1 MIVEMIVAAEKLM
14 NERQLRIFYEVAT
27 KLSMTESANALFVT
41 QPAISQ
47 TIKELEKEYCV
58 KFFDRIGK
66 KLYLT
71 SDGETFLQYVRR
83 ILNLYDEC
91 NKTIKNSKDLK
102 SGQLK
107 IGASTT
113 IGIYIL
119 TDIIGKY
126 TKLHKGID
134 VSIIIENTQNISN
147 LILENKIDFAFV
159 EGPVHSDE
167 IVVKEFCDDE
177 LVIITSPEHHW
188 ASLKEI
194 DIKEIEQEKIIM
206 REQGSGTREIFEKLL
221 ISQNINLKSSL
232 ELGNTE
238 AIKKAV
244 EAGLGISCI
253 SKRAVQRENEYGKL
267 AIVDL
272 NGIKITRKLNLIFHK
287 DKNISNLFSSFIEYC
302 KQEV

>member
-1 MIVEMIVAAEKLM
+1 M

-27 KLSMTESANALFVT
+27 KLSMTEAANKLFMT

-47 TIKELEKEYCV
+47 TIKELENEYEI

-71 SDGETFLQYVRR
+71 NDGETFLKYIRR

-91 NKTIKNSKDLK
+91 EKEIKKSKDLK

-126 TKLHKGID
+126 TKLNKGVD
-134 VSIIIENTQNISN
+134 VSIIIENTKNISN
-147 LILENKIDFAFV
+147 LILENKIDFAFI

-167 IVVKEFCDDE
+167 IIVKDFCDDE
-177 LVIITSPEHHW
+177 LVIITSPEHPW
-188 ASLKEI
+188 TDKKEI
-194 DIKEIEQEKIIM
+194 CVKEIEKEKIIM
-206 REQGSGTREIFEKLL
+206 RELGSGTREVFEKIL
-221 ISQNINLKSSL
+221 ISNNIIPTFSL

-253 SKRAVQRENEYGKL
+253 SKRAIQREVEYKKL
-267 AIVDL
+267 AIINIKD
-272 NGIKITRKLNLIFHK
+272 IKITRKLNLIYHK
-287 DKNISNLFSSFIEYC
+287 DKNFSNLYDSFIAYC
-302 KQEV
+302 EQ

>member
-1 MIVEMIVAAEKLM
+1 M
-14 NERQLRIFYEVAT
+14 NERQLKIFYEAAT
-27 KLSMTESANALFVT
+27 KLSMTEAANILFMT
-41 QPAISQ
+41 QPAVSQ
-47 TIKELEKEYCV
+47 TIKELENEYGI

-71 SDGETFLQYVRR
+71 NDGETFLKYVRR

-91 NKTIKNSKDLK
+91 EKELKNSKNLK

-126 TKLHKGID
+126 TKLNKGID
-134 VSIIIENTQNISN
+134 VSIIIENTKNISN

-167 IVVKEFCDDE
+167 IMVKDFCDDE
-177 LVIITSPEHHW
+177 LVIIASPEHPL
-188 ASLKEI
+188 ADKKEI
-194 DIKEIEQEKIIM
+194 HINEIQKEKIIM
-206 REQGSGTREIFEKLL
+206 REQGSGTREVFEKVL
-221 ISQNINLKSSL
+221 IASNIAPKFSL
-232 ELGNTE
+232 ELGSTE

-253 SKRAVQRENEYGKL
+253 SKRAIQREVEYKKL
-267 AIVDL
+267 AIVKIKD
-272 NGIKITRKLNLIFHK
+272 IKIIRKLNLIYHK
-287 DKNISNLFSSFIEYC
+287 DKNFSNLYDSFIAYC
-302 KQEV
+302 RDEA

>member
-1 MIVEMIVAAEKLM
+1 M
-14 NERQLRIFYEVAT
+14 NERQLKIFYEVAT
-27 KLSMTESANALFVT
+27 RLNMTEVANCLYMS

-47 TIKELEKEYCV
+47 TIKELESEFGV

-71 SDGETFLQYVRR
+71 SEGETFFKYTRR

-91 NKTIKNSKDLK
+91 AKSIGSLKDLK
-102 SGQLK
+102 NGQLK

-119 TDIIGKY
+119 TDLIGKY
-126 TKLHKGID
+126 TKQNKNLDI
-134 VSIIIENTQNISN
+134 SIIIENTKNIAD

-167 IVVKEFCDDE
+167 IQVSEFCDDE

-188 ASLKEI
+188 ATKAT
-194 DIKEIEQEKIIM
+194 IEPKGIENEKLIM
-206 REQGSGTREIFEKLL
+206 RESGSGTREVFENILN
-221 ISQNINLKSSL
+221 SNNINYKISL

-244 EAGLGISCI
+244 EVGLGVSCI
-253 SKRAVQRENEYGKL
+253 SQRAVQREVSSGKL
-267 AIVDL
+267 AVIKL
-272 NGIKITRKLNLIFHK
+272 NNIRISRKLNLIWHK
-287 DKNISNLFSSFIEYC
+287 DKYISNLFNNFIDFC
-302 KQEV
+302 RQEVYF